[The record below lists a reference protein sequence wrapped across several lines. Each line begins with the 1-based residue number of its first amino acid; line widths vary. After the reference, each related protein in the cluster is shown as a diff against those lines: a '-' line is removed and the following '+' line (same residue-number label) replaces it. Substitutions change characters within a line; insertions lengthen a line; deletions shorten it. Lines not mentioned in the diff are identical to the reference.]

1 MPQIGAISI
10 SPNVNTQ
17 AVINLLKEDN
27 KITITIGQEQTA
39 PNGSRY
45 IPIEKN

>member
-1 MPQIGAISI
+1 MAQIGSISI

-17 AVINLLKEDN
+17 AVINLLKEDK
-27 KITITIGQEQTA
+27 KIIIGQEQTA
-39 PNGSRY
+39 SDGSKY